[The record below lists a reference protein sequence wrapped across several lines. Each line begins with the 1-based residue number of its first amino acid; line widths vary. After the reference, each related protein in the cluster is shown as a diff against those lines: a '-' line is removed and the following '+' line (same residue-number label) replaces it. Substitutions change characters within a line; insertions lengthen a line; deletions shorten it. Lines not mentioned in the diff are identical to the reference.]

1 MTAAEFPPFPPA
13 AFDRIDESD
22 DALFYR
28 PPRLVTHIDD
38 QAIAALRGFYGEVLQ
53 PGWKVLDL
61 MSSWVSHLPDSLDL
75 AEVIGHGMN
84 EAELK
89 ANPRLTR
96 HFVQDLNTNPTLPLE
111 THSLDAALC
120 CVSVQYLCQPVAV
133 FREVRR
139 VLKPG
144 APFVV
149 SYSNRCFPTKVVAI
163 WRTLDLREHASL
175 IGDYLRRAGFSEI
188 EAKVLAN
195 GMDGDPLIAVVGEA

>member
-1 MTAAEFPPFPPA
+1 MSEAAYPPFPPA

-38 QAIAALRGFYGEVLQ
+38 QAIAKLRDFYGEVLQ

-61 MSSWVSHLPDSLDL
+61 MSSWVSHLPDGLKL

-84 EAELK
+84 EAELN

-96 HFVQDLNTNPTLPLE
+96 HFVQDLNTQPTLPLE
-111 THSLDAALC
+111 TDGLDAALC

-139 VLKPG
+139 VIKPG
-144 APFVV
+144 APFIVT
-149 SYSNRCFPTKVVAI
+149 YSNRCFPTKAVAI

-175 IGDYLRRAGFSEI
+175 IGDYMRRTEFSDI

-195 GMDGDPLIAVVGEA
+195 GMDGDPLIAVVGQA

>member
-1 MTAAEFPPFPPA
+1 MTAADFPPFPPA

-38 QAIAALRGFYGEVLQ
+38 QAIAKLRDFYGEVLQ

-61 MSSWVSHLPDSLDL
+61 MSSWVSHLPDDLEL

-84 EAELK
+84 EQELQ
-89 ANPRLTR
+89 ANRRLTR
-96 HFVQDLNTNPTLPLE
+96 HFVQDLNTNPALPLE
-111 THSLDAALC
+111 EDSLDAALC

-144 APFVV
+144 APFIV
-149 SYSNRCFPTKVVAI
+149 SYSNRCFPTKAVAI

-175 IGDYLRRAGFSEI
+175 IGDYLRRAGFTDI

>member
-1 MTAAEFPPFPPA
+1 LSAGNAPPFPPA

-38 QAIAALRGFYGEVLQ
+38 QAIAKLRGFYGEVLQ

-61 MSSWVSHLPDSLDL
+61 MSSWVSHLPDDLEL

-84 EAELK
+84 EQELQ

-96 HFVQDLNTNPTLPLE
+96 HFVQDLNTSPALPLKPD
-111 THSLDAALC
+111 SFDAALC

-133 FREVRR
+133 FKEVRR

-144 APFVV
+144 APFIV
-149 SYSNRCFPTKVVAI
+149 SYSNRCFPTKAVAI

-175 IGDYLRRAGFSEI
+175 IGDYMRRAEFAGI

-195 GMDGDPLIAVVGEA
+195 GMDGDPLIAVVGMA